1 MNIIAHFKNVIGGKS
16 IILHCLKIY
25 LFFIGFCILYLQP
38 VIAQEAESFLVSYNA
53 STLGNKI
60 LVTWTTKSG
69 FTCQDIHI
77 ELGSDTFNYTRV
89 GTYYGICGD
98 TSEKGY
104 TYIIE
109 SPIKNKL
116 NYIRIELGNYGY
128 THYESTLVIDV
139 SKGVLV
145 LPHPLNIESNL
156 YFNNVAKEPVEAIF
170 YSIKG
175 DIIKQITTNKNYISL
190 EQIARKRGVILY
202 VLKSE
207 SFYLRGKLVV
217 Q

>member
-1 MNIIAHFKNVIGGKS
+1 MEH
-16 IILHCLKIY
+16 
-25 LFFIGFCILYLQP
+25 
-38 VIAQEAESFLVSYNA
+38 
-53 STLGNKI
+53 
-60 LVTWTTKSG
+60 
-69 FTCQDIHI
+69 
-77 ELGSDTFNYTRV
+77 
-89 GTYYGICGD
+89 
-98 TSEKGY
+98 
-104 TYIIE
+104 IIE